1 MDEKLGTRNKDQ
13 GTEEQRLIMKEER
26 WRWRMR
32 NEDEGRM
39 RNEDEEWEMK
49 MKDEKWRWRM
59 RNQDEGRELIGGMMK
74 NAVES

>member
-1 MDEKLGTRNKDQ
+1 
-13 GTEEQRLIMKEER
+13 
-26 WRWRMR
+26 MR